1 MMDKKKIEIIPI
13 PGRPDE
19 GIGEDGLKYQIGEE
33 DGKKLFK
40 KLTKKKSVGLD
51 NKRKGQWEKANRRY
65 CAIGEM
71 FEAKKRTSRE
81 TNRAIAGYI
90 FVDLEQNPN
99 KYLGEKKNPYLS
111 AKGVY
116 DIIKRRKWEKPY
128 REK

>member
-1 MMDKKKIEIIPI
+1 MMDKKKIQIIPI

-33 DGKKLFK
+33 DGKKLYR

-81 TNRAIAGYI
+81 SNRAIASYI
-90 FVDLEQNPN
+90 FMALDKNPI
-99 KYLGEKKNPYLS
+99 KHLGEKKNPYSS
-111 AKGVY
+111 AESVY
-116 DIIKRRKWEKPY
+116 CIIKRRKWEKRPIG
-128 REK
+128 